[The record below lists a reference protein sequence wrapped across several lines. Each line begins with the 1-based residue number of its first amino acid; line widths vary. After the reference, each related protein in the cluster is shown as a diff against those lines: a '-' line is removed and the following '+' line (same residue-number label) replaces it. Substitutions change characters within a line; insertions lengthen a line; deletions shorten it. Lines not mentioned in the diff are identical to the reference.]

1 MNELGQSWTL
11 KLLVALCLAYLLAPV
26 VLVFPLSFSADT
38 VMVFPPQSWGLRWY
52 AELARNA
59 NMADAFRVSLVLAT
73 VVTVLSLLIGIPAAY
88 VIVRIKP
95 AGSQLLFN
103 LFTAPL
109 LLPTIVLGLAM
120 LMVFAPWGWLA
131 NWKGL
136 IIAHLVVALPYVLR
150 ILATSLATL
159 PHDLEEAAA
168 TLGASRLGVFFKVTL
183 PLMAPGIVGATALC
197 FLVSFDEVVVSLFL
211 TGPNLKTL
219 PVELFHY
226 ADQRPDP
233 MVACV
238 STLLI
243 VLTMVV
249 VVVIDRSV
257 GLARTFLK

>member
-1 MNELGQSWTL
+1 MEEYRPGWIF
-11 KLLVALCLAYLLAPV
+11 KAIVALCLVYLLAPV

-52 AELARNA
+52 SELMRNA
-59 NMADAFRVSLVLAT
+59 NMAQAFRVSLVLAS
-73 VVTVLSLLIGIPAAY
+73 VVTGLSLLIGVPAAY
-88 VIVRIKP
+88 AIVRIKP
-95 AGSQLLFN
+95 FGAEFVFN

-131 NWKGL
+131 DWRGL
-136 IIAHLVVALPYVLR
+136 IVAHLVVALPYVLR

-159 PHDLEEAAA
+159 PRDVEDAAS
-168 TLGASRLGVFFKVTL
+168 TLGASPIGVFFKVTL
-183 PLMAPGIVGATALC
+183 PLMMPGIIGATALC

-219 PVELFHY
+219 PVEMFHY

-233 MVACV
+233 MVACI

-243 VLTMVV
+243 VLTMAVV
-249 VVVIDRSV
+249 ATIDRSV
-257 GLARTFLK
+257 GLAKAFLK

>member
-11 KLLVALCLAYLLAPV
+11 KLLVVLCLAYLLAPV

-38 VMVFPPQSWGLRWY
+38 VMVFPPQSWGVRWY